1 MMHDGIRESSRK
13 DHPAEIITLMGDYQ
27 RKRSI
32 VACDVCR
39 RRRTKCDGERP
50 KCGFCQA
57 HEAHC
62 AYQAV
67 PEPPPSR
74 LEVDIAGIRERL
86 DHIIELLASDQRSSD
101 TRSCPLPAAEARYE
115 SDDPDFPVI
124 ILQRRTMMLVL
135 GLDQNTGAW
144 LSNMERSTRLS
155 SNQHQAGLSRMMLLL
170 QPHGVSSTLQAFS
183 ERVHVWLPILTSDFY
198 DSFSQCIS
206 GQYPTPSD
214 TCLAM
219 LVMALGSFAAVDSI
233 MIALDQRPDAVF
245 FAEAAA
251 SLPDVLLDFSVQSLQ
266 YLIPFTVYHMCLIR
280 PCQAH
285 DYVIMASARA
295 QNMLKIYFYGANT
308 KSIEVLRRAY

>member
-1 MMHDGIRESSRK
+1 
-13 DHPAEIITLMGDYQ
+13 
-27 RKRSI
+27 
-32 VACDVCR
+32 
-39 RRRTKCDGERP
+39 
-50 KCGFCQA
+50 
-57 HEAHC
+57 
-62 AYQAV
+62 
-67 PEPPPSR
+67 
-74 LEVDIAGIRERL
+74 
-86 DHIIELLASDQRSSD
+86 
-101 TRSCPLPAAEARYE
+101 
-115 SDDPDFPVI
+115 
-124 ILQRRTMMLVL
+124 MMLVL

-206 GQYPTPSD
+206 GQCPTPSD

-266 YLIPFTVYHMCLIR
+266 YLIPFTVYHMCLIQ